1 MSAAK
6 PTPLTDVNVV
16 DISACASSDFNL
28 VAMLQSGATVHTL
41 RAGEV
46 SFAVA
51 LLALTVQTKYFE
63 PLTWSESVPGRT
75 ADTSFIA
82 GSAAIVALAFAV
94 ALAAMPVARDA
105 GSAGFSPQL
114 QRGAVRDLKAGR
126 LLVASRNLPD
136 PNFATT
142 VILLAEYG
150 KDGAMGLIVNRRTDV
165 TLARIFPDLQ
175 SPESGATAFFGGPV
189 SVSSV
194 LALLRSTSA
203 RADSRHVVGDVYLV
217 NTGEVLKKTMAA
229 GEGPRRFRVYVGYSG
244 WGPGQLEHETND
256 GSWFVLDGDADV
268 VFDPDP
274 ESIWRRQIKRAEALS
289 ASARPAPIHAS
300 HDALLVE
307 TGGVSGRGA
316 PRSP

>member
-1 MSAAK
+1 
-6 PTPLTDVNVV
+6 
-16 DISACASSDFNL
+16 
-28 VAMLQSGATVHTL
+28 
-41 RAGEV
+41 
-46 SFAVA
+46 
-51 LLALTVQTKYFE
+51 
-63 PLTWSESVPGRT
+63 VPGRT

-82 GSAAIVALAFAV
+82 GAATVVALAFAV
-94 ALAAMPVARDA
+94 VLAAMPVARDA

-114 QRGAVRDLKAGR
+114 HRGAVKDLKAGR
-126 LLVASRNLPD
+126 LIVASRNLPD
-136 PNFATT
+136 PNFAAT

-189 SVSSV
+189 SVSGV
-194 LALLRSTSA
+194 LALLRSASA

-289 ASARPAPIHAS
+289 ASARPAPIHAPP
-300 HDALLVE
+300 DALLVE

-316 PRSP
+316 PPSP